1 MNAIT
6 NKMIP
11 DELNILQRRVDKL
24 SLLILTSDPGLSSL
38 SISELDSITNDIDS
52 TKEEMVELIN
62 KSISRLNKLLFL
74 LKNREENYV

>member
-38 SISELDSITNDIDS
+38 SISELDSITNDINS

-62 KSISRLNKLLFL
+62 KSIARLNKLLFL

>member
-24 SLLILTSDPGLSSL
+24 SLLILTSEPGLSSL

-52 TKEEMVELIN
+52 TKEEMIELIN
-62 KSISRLNKLLFL
+62 KSIARLNKLLFL

>member
-38 SISELDSITNDIDS
+38 SISELDSITNDINS

>member
-1 MNAIT
+1 
-6 NKMIP
+6 MIP

-38 SISELDSITNDIDS
+38 SISELDSITNDINS

>member
-1 MNAIT
+1 
-6 NKMIP
+6 MIP

-24 SLLILTSDPGLSSL
+24 SLLILTSEPGLSSL

-52 TKEEMVELIN
+52 TKEEMIELIN
-62 KSISRLNKLLFL
+62 KSIARLNKLLFL

>member
-11 DELNILQRRVDKL
+11 DELDILQRRVHKL

-38 SISELDSITNDIDS
+38 SISELDSITNDINS

-62 KSISRLNKLLFL
+62 KSIARLNKLLFL

>member
-11 DELNILQRRVDKL
+11 DELDILQRRVHKL

-38 SISELDSITNDIDS
+38 SISELDSITNDINS

>member
-38 SISELDSITNDIDS
+38 SISELDSITNDINS
-52 TKEEMVELIN
+52 TKEEMIELIN
-62 KSISRLNKLLFL
+62 KSIARLNKLLFL

>member
-11 DELNILQRRVDKL
+11 DEIDILQRRVDKL

-38 SISELDSITNDIDS
+38 SISELDSITNDINS

-62 KSISRLNKLLFL
+62 KSIARLNKLLFL

>member
-1 MNAIT
+1 
-6 NKMIP
+6 MIP

-62 KSISRLNKLLFL
+62 KSIARLNKLLFL

>member
-52 TKEEMVELIN
+52 TKEEMIELIN
-62 KSISRLNKLLFL
+62 KSIARLNKLLFL

>member
-24 SLLILTSDPGLSSL
+24 SLLILTSEPGLSSL

-62 KSISRLNKLLFL
+62 KSIARLNKLLFL

>member
-62 KSISRLNKLLFL
+62 KSIARLNKLLFL

>member
-1 MNAIT
+1 
-6 NKMIP
+6 MIP

-38 SISELDSITNDIDS
+38 SISELDSITNDINS

-62 KSISRLNKLLFL
+62 KSIARLNKLLFL

>member
-1 MNAIT
+1 
-6 NKMIP
+6 MIP

-38 SISELDSITNDIDS
+38 SISELDSITNDINS
-52 TKEEMVELIN
+52 TKEEMIELIN
-62 KSISRLNKLLFL
+62 KSIARLNKLLFL

>member
-11 DELNILQRRVDKL
+11 DELNILQRRVDNL

-38 SISELDSITNDIDS
+38 SISELDSITNDINS
-52 TKEEMVELIN
+52 TKEEMIELIN
-62 KSISRLNKLLFL
+62 KSIARLNKLLFL